1 MAVKPGS
8 RGRSRKPRARGRKSE
23 NRNYRDGDKEIL
35 YGYHSVFEALKAD
48 RRKFESVIVHENRS
62 DKRVQAVVDLAGKK
76 QVPVQTLAGEE
87 LDRLADFG
95 RHQGIAA
102 QASFFPVQPASTLLK
117 KIEARTDPFFTLIL
131 ESIEDPQNTGALI
144 RTALCAGVD
153 YIVMPKDRCA
163 LPSAGVSRSSAG
175 AMEHAPIFLAT
186 NLSVLIRDLK
196 THGAWVFGLDAGGD
210 KGLFDADLTGNL
222 VLVVGG
228 EHTGLRPGVRK
239 ACDFILSIPM
249 ETHITS
255 LNASVAGGIAMFEA
269 RRQHLGL
276 KCR

>member
-1 MAVKPGS
+1 MGGKPGS
-8 RGRSRKPRARGRKSE
+8 QGRKRKPRGQGGKNES
-23 NRNYRDGDKEIL
+23 RNPGDKEIL
-35 YGYHSVFEALKAD
+35 YGYHSVFEALKAG
-48 RRKFESVIVHENRS
+48 RRKFESIMVNENRS
-62 DKRVQAVVDLAGKK
+62 DKRLQAVTDLAGEK
-76 QVPVQTLAGEE
+76 QVAVQTLSSEE
-87 LDRLADFG
+87 LDQLAGFG

-102 QASFFPVQPASTLLK
+102 RVSAFPVQSVSALLK
-117 KIEARTDPFFTLIL
+117 LIEARTEPFFILIL

-196 THGAWVFGLDAGGD
+196 KYGAWVSGLDAGAD
-210 KGLFDADLTGNL
+210 KCLFDADLTGNL
-222 VLVVGG
+222 GLVVGG

-269 RRQHLGL
+269 RRQRLGINSG
-276 KCR
+276 

>member
-1 MAVKPGS
+1 MAGKPDSQGR
-8 RGRSRKPRARGRKSE
+8 RGNPRVQKRKNE
-23 NRNYRDGDKEIL
+23 NKNSGDKEIL

-48 RRKFESVIVHENRS
+48 RRKFESIMVHENRS
-62 DKRVQAVVDLAGKK
+62 DKRVQAVADLAGKK
-76 QVPVQTLAGEE
+76 QVAVQTVTGEA
-87 LDRLADFG
+87 LDRLAGFG

-102 QASFFPVQPASTLLK
+102 RVSPFPVQSASALLK
-117 KIEARTDPFFTLIL
+117 QIEARTDPFFILIL

-144 RTALCAGVD
+144 RTALCADVD

-196 THGAWVFGLDAGGD
+196 KYGAWVSGLDAGAD
-210 KGLFDADLTGNL
+210 KGLFEADFTGNL
-222 VLVVGG
+222 ALVVGG

-249 ETHITS
+249 ETRITS

-269 RRQHLGL
+269 RRQRLGL
-276 KCR
+276 NS

>member
-1 MAVKPGS
+1 MAGKTGPKARRRNP
-8 RGRSRKPRARGRKSE
+8 RGQGRKQE
-23 NRNYRDGDKEIL
+23 NRHPADKEIL

-48 RRKFESVIVHENRS
+48 RRTFECIMVYENRS
-62 DKRVQAVVDLAGKK
+62 DKRVQAVIDLAEKK
-76 QVPVQTLAGEE
+76 QVTVQNISGEE
-87 LDRLADFG
+87 LDRLVGLG

-102 QASFFPVQPASTLLK
+102 RVSAFPVQSVSALFQQ
-117 KIEARTDPFFTLIL
+117 IEARTDPFFLLIL

-144 RTALCAGVD
+144 RTALCADVD

-186 NLSVLIRDLK
+186 NLSAVIRDLK
-196 THGAWVFGLDAGGD
+196 QYGAWVSGLDAGGD
-210 KGLFDADLTGNL
+210 KGLYEADLTGNL
-222 VLVVGG
+222 ALVVGG

-239 ACDFILSIPM
+239 ACDFILSISM
-249 ETHITS
+249 QTRITS

-269 RRQHLGL
+269 RRQRLGL
-276 KCR
+276 NA

>member
-1 MAVKPGS
+1 MAGKPACQGRRRKS
-8 RGRSRKPRARGRKSE
+8 RGHGRKNE
-23 NRNYRDGDKEIL
+23 IRNSGDKEIL
-35 YGYHSVFEALKAD
+35 YGYHSVLEALKAG
-48 RRKFESVIVHENRS
+48 RRKFESIMIYENRS
-62 DKRVQAVVDLAGKK
+62 DKRVQAVADLAGEK
-76 QVPVQTLAGEE
+76 QVTVQPLSGEA
-87 LDRLADFG
+87 LDRLAGFG

-102 QASFFPVQPASTLLK
+102 RVSSFPVQSVPALFK
-117 KIEARTDPFFTLIL
+117 QIEPRRDSFFILIL

-196 THGAWVFGLDAGGD
+196 KYGVWVSGLDAGAD
-210 KGLFDADLTGNL
+210 KGLFEADLTGNL

-228 EHTGLRPGVRK
+228 EHTGLRPGIRK

-249 ETHITS
+249 DTHITS

-269 RRQHLGL
+269 RRQRLAFL
-276 KCR
+276 KS

>member
-1 MAVKPGS
+1 MGGKPGPKARRRNP
-8 RGRSRKPRARGRKSE
+8 RGQGRNQE
-23 NRNYRDGDKEIL
+23 NRNPGDKEIL

-48 RRKFESVIVHENRS
+48 RRKFESIMVYENRS
-62 DKRVQAVVDLAGKK
+62 DKRVQSVIDLAEKK
-76 QVPVQTLAGEE
+76 QVTVQNISSDE
-87 LDRLADFG
+87 LDRLAGLG

-102 QASFFPVQPASTLLK
+102 RVSAFPVQSVSALFQQ
-117 KIEARTDPFFTLIL
+117 IDARTDPFFLLIL
-131 ESIEDPQNTGALI
+131 ESIEDPQNAGALI
-144 RTALCAGVD
+144 RTALCADVD

-186 NLSVLIRDLK
+186 NLSAVIRDLK
-196 THGAWVFGLDAGGD
+196 QYGAWVSGLDAGGD
-210 KGLFDADLTGNL
+210 KGLYEADLTGNL
-222 VLVVGG
+222 ALVVGG

-249 ETHITS
+249 QTRITS

-269 RRQHLGL
+269 RRQRLGL
-276 KCR
+276 NV

>member
-1 MAVKPGS
+1 MAGKPDSQG
-8 RGRSRKPRARGRKSE
+8 RGRTPRGQGRKND
-23 NRNYRDGDKEIL
+23 NRNSGDNEIL
-35 YGYHSVFEALKAD
+35 YGYHSVFEALKAG
-48 RRKFESVIVHENRS
+48 RRKFESIMVNENRS
-62 DKRVQAVVDLAGKK
+62 DKRVQAVADLAGEKK
-76 QVPVQTLAGEE
+76 VAVQTLAGEE
-87 LDRLADFG
+87 LDRLAGFG

-102 QASFFPVQPASTLLK
+102 RVSSFPVQSASTLFTQ
-117 KIEARTDPFFTLIL
+117 IETRTDPFFTLIL

-186 NLSVLIRDLK
+186 NISVLIRDLQK
-196 THGAWVFGLDAGGD
+196 YGAWVSGLDAGAD
-210 KGLFDADLTGNL
+210 KGLFEADLTGNL

-249 ETHITS
+249 ETHVTS

-269 RRQHLGL
+269 RRQRLGL
-276 KCR
+276 NAG

>member
-1 MAVKPGS
+1 MAGKPGS
-8 RGRSRKPRARGRKSE
+8 QRRKRNPRGNGRKSE
-23 NRNYRDGDKEIL
+23 IQNPGDKEIL
-35 YGYHSVFEALKAD
+35 YGYHSVFEALKAG
-48 RRKFESVIVHENRS
+48 RRKFESIMVYENRS
-62 DKRVQAVVDLAGKK
+62 DKRAQAVADLAVKK
-76 QVPVQTLAGEE
+76 QVTVQTLAGEE
-87 LDRLADFG
+87 LDRLAGFG

-102 QASFFPVQPASTLLK
+102 RVSSFPVQSASALFK
-117 KIEARTDPFFTLIL
+117 QIETRTDPFFILIL

-144 RTALCAGVD
+144 RTALCADVD

-196 THGAWVFGLDAGGD
+196 KYGVWVSGLDAGGD
-210 KGLFDADLTGNL
+210 RGLFEADLTGNL
-222 VLVVGG
+222 ALVVGG

-269 RRQHLGL
+269 RRQRLGL
-276 KCR
+276 NSS

>member
-1 MAVKPGS
+1 MAGKPAS
-8 RGRSRKPRARGRKSE
+8 PGRQRPPRARGRKRE
-23 NRNYRDGDKEIL
+23 NRNSGDKEIL
-35 YGYHSVFEALKAD
+35 FGYHSVFEALKAG
-48 RRKFESVIVHENRS
+48 RRKFESVMVYENRS
-62 DKRVQAVVDLAGKK
+62 DKRVQAVADLAAGK
-76 QVPVQTLAGEE
+76 QVDVRTLAGEE
-87 LDRLADFG
+87 LDRLAGFG

-102 QASFFPVQPASTLLK
+102 RVSFFPVQSASALGRQ
-117 KIEARTDPFFTLIL
+117 IETRTDPFFALIL

-186 NLSVLIRDLK
+186 NLSALIRDLK
-196 THGAWVFGLDAGGD
+196 TYGAWISGLDAGGD
-210 KGLFDADLTGNL
+210 KGLFEADLTGNL
-222 VLVVGG
+222 GLVVGG

-239 ACDFILSIPM
+239 SCDFILSIPM
-249 ETHITS
+249 ETRVTS

-269 RRQHLGL
+269 RRQRLGL
-276 KCR
+276 NA

>member
-1 MAVKPGS
+1 MVGKPMS
-8 RGRSRKPRARGRKSE
+8 RERGGKFRGQGRKKETKNS
-23 NRNYRDGDKEIL
+23 GDKDVL
-35 YGYHSVFEALKAD
+35 YGYHSVFEALKAG
-48 RRKFESVIVHENRS
+48 RRKFESIMMHENRS
-62 DKRVQAVVDLAGKK
+62 DKRVQAVADLAGKK
-76 QVPVQTLAGEE
+76 QLAVRTVAGEE
-87 LDRLADFG
+87 LDRLAGYG

-102 QASFFPVQPASTLLK
+102 RVSAFPVQPVSAMLNQIDT
-117 KIEARTDPFFTLIL
+117 RPDPFFILIL

-163 LPSAGVSRSSAG
+163 LPSSGVSRSSAG

-186 NLSVLIRDLK
+186 NLSALIRDLK
-196 THGAWVFGLDAGGD
+196 KYGAWVSGLDAGGD
-210 KGLFDADLTGNL
+210 KGLFEAELTGNL

-249 ETHITS
+249 QTHITS

-269 RRQHLGL
+269 RRQRLGPNA
-276 KCR
+276 

>member
-1 MAVKPGS
+1 MAGKPGS
-8 RGRSRKPRARGRKSE
+8 KARRRSTRGQGRKQE
-23 NRNYRDGDKEIL
+23 NRNPADKEIL

-48 RRKFESVIVHENRS
+48 RRKFESVMVHENRS
-62 DKRVQAVVDLAGKK
+62 DKRVQSVMDLAEKK
-76 QVPVQTLAGEE
+76 HVTVQNVSGEE
-87 LDRLADFG
+87 LDRLAGFG

-102 QASFFPVQPASTLLK
+102 RVSSLPVQSVSALFQQ
-117 KIEARTDPFFTLIL
+117 IEVRLDPFFLLIL

-144 RTALCAGVD
+144 RTALCADVD

-186 NLSVLIRDLK
+186 NISAVIRDLK
-196 THGAWVFGLDAGGD
+196 QYGAWVSGLDAGGD
-210 KGLFDADLTGNL
+210 KGLFEADLTGNL
-222 VLVVGG
+222 ALVVGG

-249 ETHITS
+249 QTRITS

-269 RRQHLGL
+269 RRQRLGL
-276 KCR
+276 NAR

>member
-1 MAVKPGS
+1 MAGKSGS
-8 RGRSRKPRARGRKSE
+8 QGPRGSSIPRGRGGKSE
-23 NRNYRDGDKEIL
+23 NKNPGDKEIL
-35 YGYHSVFEALKAD
+35 YGYHSVFEALKAG
-48 RRKFESVIVHENRS
+48 RRIFESVMVYENRS
-62 DKRVQAVVDLAGKK
+62 DKRVQAVADLAAEK
-76 QVPVQTLAGEE
+76 QVAVQTVAGDT
-87 LDRLADFG
+87 LDRLVGFG

-102 QASFFPVQPASTLLK
+102 RVSSFPVQSVSAMLK
-117 KIEARTDPFFTLIL
+117 QIEVRTDPFFILIL

-144 RTALCAGVD
+144 RTALCADVD

-186 NLSVLIRDLK
+186 NLSTLIRDLK
-196 THGAWVFGLDAGGD
+196 NHGAWVSGLDAGAD
-210 KGLFDADLTGNL
+210 KGLFEADLTGNL
-222 VLVVGG
+222 TLVVGG

-249 ETHITS
+249 ETRITS

-269 RRQHLGL
+269 RRQRLGT
-276 KCR
+276 KP

>member
-1 MAVKPGS
+1 MAGKS
-8 RGRSRKPRARGRKSE
+8 RSQGRGHKQHGQGRKSQ
-23 NRNYRDGDKEIL
+23 NRNSGDKEIL
-35 YGYHSVFEALKAD
+35 YGYHSVFEALKAG
-48 RRKFESVIVHENRS
+48 RRKFESVMVYEHRS
-62 DKRVQAVVDLAGKK
+62 DKRVQAVADLAGEK
-76 QVPVQTLAGEE
+76 QVPVQTITGEE
-87 LDRLADFG
+87 LDRLAGFG

-102 QASFFPVQPASTLLK
+102 RASSFPVQSASTLLK
-117 KIEARTDPFFTLIL
+117 QIETGTDSFFILVL

-153 YIVMPKDRCA
+153 YIVIPKDRCA

-186 NLSVLIRDLK
+186 NISNLIRDLK
-196 THGAWVFGLDAGGD
+196 KYGAWVSGLDAGAD
-210 KGLFDADLTGNL
+210 KGLFEADLTGNL

-239 ACDFILSIPM
+239 SCDFILSIPM
-249 ETHITS
+249 ETRITS

-269 RRQHLGL
+269 RRQRLGL
-276 KCR
+276 IC

>member
-1 MAVKPGS
+1 MAGKPGPKARRRTP
-8 RGRSRKPRARGRKSE
+8 RGQGRNQE
-23 NRNYRDGDKEIL
+23 NRNPGDKEIL

-48 RRKFESVIVHENRS
+48 RRQFESIMVYEHRS
-62 DKRVQAVVDLAGKK
+62 DQRVQAVIDLAEKK
-76 QVPVQTLAGEE
+76 QVTVQNISGEE
-87 LDRLADFG
+87 LDRLAGLG

-102 QASFFPVQPASTLLK
+102 RVSSFPVQSVSALFQQ
-117 KIEARTDPFFTLIL
+117 IEVRTDPFFLLIL

-144 RTALCAGVD
+144 RTALCADVD

-186 NLSVLIRDLK
+186 NLSAVIRDLK
-196 THGAWVFGLDAGGD
+196 QYGAWVSGLDAGGD
-210 KGLFDADLTGNL
+210 KGLYEADLTGNL
-222 VLVVGG
+222 ALVVGG

-249 ETHITS
+249 QTRITS

-269 RRQHLGL
+269 RRQRLGL
-276 KCR
+276 NA

>member
-1 MAVKPGS
+1 MAGKPVPKARKRTP
-8 RGRSRKPRARGRKSE
+8 RGQGRKQE
-23 NRNYRDGDKEIL
+23 NRNPGDKEFL
-35 YGYHSVFEALKAD
+35 YGYHSVFEALKAG
-48 RRKFESVIVHENRS
+48 RRKFESVMVYENRS
-62 DKRVQAVVDLAGKK
+62 DKRVQAVIDLAQKK
-76 QVPVQTLAGEE
+76 QVDVQALAGEA
-87 LDRLADFG
+87 LDRLAGFG

-102 QASFFPVQPASTLLK
+102 RVSAFPVQTVSALFK
-117 KIEARTDPFFTLIL
+117 QIETCTDPFFLLIL

-144 RTALCAGVD
+144 RTALCADVD

-186 NLSVLIRDLK
+186 NISAVIRDLK
-196 THGAWVFGLDAGGD
+196 KYGAWVSGLDAGGD

-222 VLVVGG
+222 ALVVGG

-249 ETHITS
+249 QTRITS

-269 RRQHLGL
+269 RRQRLGL
-276 KCR
+276 NT

>member
-1 MAVKPGS
+1 MV
-8 RGRSRKPRARGRKSE
+8 
-23 NRNYRDGDKEIL
+23 Y
-35 YGYHSVFEALKAD
+35 
-48 RRKFESVIVHENRS
+48 ENRS
-62 DKRVQAVVDLAGKK
+62 DKRVQAVTDLAGEK
-76 QVPVQTLAGEE
+76 QVAVHTLSGEE
-87 LDRLADFG
+87 LDRLAGFG

-102 QASFFPVQPASTLLK
+102 RVSSFPAQSVSALLK
-117 KIEARTDPFFTLIL
+117 LIEARTDSFFILIL

-196 THGAWVFGLDAGGD
+196 KYGAWVSGLDAGAD
-210 KGLFDADLTGNL
+210 KELFDADLTGNL

-249 ETHITS
+249 ETRITS

-269 RRQHLGL
+269 RRQRLGINSG
-276 KCR
+276 

>member
-1 MAVKPGS
+1 MAGKPDSQG
-8 RGRSRKPRARGRKSE
+8 RGRTPRGQGRKSE
-23 NRNYRDGDKEIL
+23 NRNSGDKEIL
-35 YGYHSVFEALKAD
+35 YGYHSVFEALKAG
-48 RRKFESVIVHENRS
+48 RRKFESIMVYENRS
-62 DKRVQAVVDLAGKK
+62 DKRVQAVADLAGEKR
-76 QVPVQTLAGEE
+76 VPIQTLAGGE
-87 LDRLADFG
+87 LDRLAGLG

-102 QASFFPVQPASTLLK
+102 RASSFPVQPASTLLTQ
-117 KIEARTDPFFTLIL
+117 IETRTDPFFALIL

-186 NLSVLIRDLK
+186 NISVLIRDLQK
-196 THGAWVFGLDAGGD
+196 YGAWVSGLDAGAD
-210 KGLFDADLTGNL
+210 KGLFEADLTGNL

-249 ETHITS
+249 ETHVTS

-269 RRQHLGL
+269 RRQRLGL
-276 KCR
+276 NA

>member
-1 MAVKPGS
+1 MSGKSGGP
-8 RGRSRKPRARGRKSE
+8 SRKPRVKGRKGE
-23 NRNYRDGDKEIL
+23 NRNPGDKEIL
-35 YGYHSVFEALKAD
+35 YGYHPVFEALKAG
-48 RRKFESVIVHENRS
+48 RRKFESIMVYENRS
-62 DKRVQAVVDLAGKK
+62 DKRVQAVADLAGKK
-76 QVPVQTLAGEE
+76 QVPVKPLAGEE
-87 LDRLADFG
+87 LDRLAGSG

-102 QASFFPVQPASTLLK
+102 RASAFPVQPASILLK
-117 KIEARTDPFFTLIL
+117 QLETRTDPFFTLIL

-186 NLSVLIRDLK
+186 NLSAFIRDLK
-196 THGAWVFGLDAGGD
+196 KYGAWVSGLDAGAD
-210 KGLFDADLTGNL
+210 KGLFEADLTGDIG
-222 VLVVGG
+222 LVVGG

-239 ACDFILSIPM
+239 SCDFILSIPM
-249 ETHITS
+249 ETRVTS

-269 RRQHLGL
+269 RRQRLAL
-276 KCR
+276 NAQ